1 MCFITNLTTLLQ
13 TKRIYI
19 LTQLIILL
27 ISSFAISQELPE
39 RKKLPLKPVQEMD
52 TLKVSLKDSIK
63 IGTRKVIDSTK
74 NDSIQKDSLPKK
86 APVLLDLVKYKA
98 KDYVKISQRTK
109 EIYLYNE
116 AELYYQDTELK
127 SGIIILN
134 YEKNEVYAGR
144 LKDSAGVYS
153 QAPYFKQANSIVE
166 PDSIRFNFDTE
177 KAKIWNSR
185 TEQNGTKIAGELT
198 KKENDSVIFI
208 KNAKFT
214 TSKDLDN
221 PEYYFLARK
230 IKLVPGKKIV
240 SGVTNLYIA
249 DVPTPI
255 GFPFAYFPLSDDRT
269 SGFIFPTFGEN
280 NSRGYFFQNG
290 GYYFAIS
297 EYFDLALLGDYYT
310 NGSYAMRGETNYALK
325 YRFRG
330 NLSVRFETLINSQ
343 RGFPDY
349 SKSNIYNIRWSH
361 TQDAK
366 ANPNSRFSA
375 SVNLGSSTFYQQSVN
390 QLNTPNFL
398 NNTLNSSV
406 SYSKTFPAY
415 PSVNVSLTATH
426 SQNTNTE
433 TINLTLPTLQASVE
447 RIYPFAPRDGVKKG
461 IIQNINFQ
469 YNLRGENRINTT
481 DSIFFKKEMFDDAKM
496 GVQHS
501 IPINTNFKL
510 FKYLSVSL
518 GGNYEE
524 VWDFKTT
531 NRSDAIVDP
540 IDSDLQI
547 DSVKDTISGFDTYR
561 QYNLSMSVGTTL
573 YGTFNRGDDK
583 KIQAIRHTVRPSI
596 SYSYNPAFDQYY
608 DTYIVDA
615 DNGTEEDYT
624 RFEDGLFGAP
634 SRTFASSIGL
644 NVANTL
650 EAKVRSNDST
660 KTEPEKLMLLNSFNF
675 STSYNI
681 AADSLAWAP
690 VRVSGGTQLFNSK
703 MSVNFGANL
712 DPYAIDNQGT
722 RINKFNIDNGGSLFR
737 LTSANLNLNYSFSSK
752 SFEGKGGGNNS
763 DNTRSGGRDDD
774 LFGQAQDFSDSS
786 QSPFGTGDDDDDDEE
801 KEDVEAYRAKIPWDL
816 RLAYSVTYLNSNRQ
830 NEISNN
836 SLMFSG
842 NVELTPQWKVGVS
855 SGYDFQN
862 KGFTYTQMRFE
873 RDLKSWRINFN
884 WVPFSSRAS
893 WYFFIG
899 IKASMLRDIKWEKRS
914 EPDRRL

>member
-1 MCFITNLTTLLQ
+1 MQ
-13 TKRIYI
+13 TKRFYI
-19 LTQLIILL
+19 GIQLLL
-27 ISSFAISQELPE
+27 LFISSFAISQELPE
-39 RKKLPLKPVQEMD
+39 RKKLPVKPAQEMD
-52 TLKVSLKDSIK
+52 TLKVSIRDSIK
-63 IGTRKVIDSTK
+63 IGTRKQKDTIK
-74 NDSIQKDSLPKK
+74 NDSIQKDSIPEKQ
-86 APVLLDLVKYKA
+86 PVLLDLVKYKS

-109 EIYLYNE
+109 KIYLYNE

-127 SGIIILN
+127 SGIIILD

-153 QAPYFKQANSIVE
+153 QAPYFKQGESVVE

-177 KAKIWNSR
+177 KALIWNSR

-198 KKENDSVIFI
+198 KKENDSVVFI

-230 IKLVPGKKIV
+230 IKLVPNKKIV
-240 SGVTNLYIA
+240 SGFTNLYIA
-249 DVPTPI
+249 EVPTPI
-255 GFPFAYFPLSDDRT
+255 GIPFAYFPLTDDRA

-280 NSRGYFFQNG
+280 SSRGYFFQNG

-297 EYFDLALLGDYYT
+297 DYFDLALLGDYYT
-310 NGSYAMRGETNYALK
+310 NGSYAFRGESNYALR

-330 NLSVRFETLINSQ
+330 NLSFRFEALINSQ

-361 TQDAK
+361 TQDQK

-375 SVNLGSSTFYQQSVN
+375 SVNLGSSQYYQASIN

-398 NNTLNSSV
+398 NNTLNSSI
-406 SYSKTFPAY
+406 SYSKTFPEY

-426 SQNTNTE
+426 TQNTQTE
-433 TINLTLPTLQASVE
+433 SVNLTLPTLQASME
-447 RIYPFAPRDGVKKG
+447 RIYPFAKRDGSKKG

-481 DSIFFKKEMFDDAKM
+481 DSLFLKREMFEDAKIGM
-496 GVQHS
+496 RHS
-501 IPINTNFKL
+501 IPINTNFKV
-510 FKYLSVSL
+510 FDYFSVSL
-518 GGNYEE
+518 GGNFDE
-524 VWDFKTT
+524 VWTLRT
-531 NRSDAIVDP
+531 IRRTDA
-540 IDSDLQI
+540 
-547 DSVKDTISGFDTYR
+547 TISEEDPTVQNPSEVETVNGFDSYR
-561 QYNLSMSVGTTL
+561 QYNLSASVGTTI
-573 YGTFNRGDDK
+573 YGTFNFGEDK
-583 KIQAIRHTVRPSI
+583 KIQAIRHTLRPSI

-615 DNGTEEDYT
+615 EEGTMEDYT
-624 RFEDGLFGAP
+624 RFEDGLFGTP
-634 SRTFASSIGL
+634 GRTFASSIGI
-644 NVANTL
+644 NIANTV
-650 EAKVRSNDST
+650 EAKVRAKDST
-660 KTEPEKLMLLNSFNF
+660 AEKPDKIMLLNSLNF
-675 STSYNI
+675 STNYNI
-681 AADSLAWAP
+681 AADSLAWSP
-690 VRVSGGTQLFNSK
+690 VRMTGSTQVLNKK
-703 MSVNFGANL
+703 MNINFGATF
-712 DPYAIDNQGT
+712 DPYAIDNNGT
-722 RINKFNIDNGGSLFR
+722 RINKFNINNGGSLFR
-737 LTSANLNLNYSFSSK
+737 MTSANLNLNYSFSSK
-752 SFEGKGGGNNS
+752 SLEGKTDRGS
-763 DNTRSGGRDDD
+763 IDNTRSGGRDDD
-774 LFGQAQDFSDSS
+774 LFGKAQDFSDSS
-786 QSPFGTGDDDDDDEE
+786 SSFGSDEDDEE
-801 KEDVEAYRAKIPWDL
+801 KEDVEAYRTKIPWDL
-816 RLAYSVTYLNSNRQ
+816 RLAYSVTYNNSNRQ

-855 SGYDFQN
+855 SGYDFKN

-884 WVPFSSRAS
+884 WVPFSTRAS

-899 IKASMLRDIKWEKRS
+899 IKASILRDIKWEQRS

>member
-1 MCFITNLTTLLQ
+1 MCFITNLDIPLQ
-13 TKRIYI
+13 TKRFYI
-19 LTQLIILL
+19 LIQLLLLL

-39 RKKLPLKPVQEMD
+39 RKKLPVKPQQPMD
-52 TLKVSLKDSIK
+52 TLQVSVRDSIK
-63 IGTRKVIDSTK
+63 IGTTKKRDTVK
-74 NDSIQKDSLPKK
+74 NDSIKNDSVPEK

-98 KDYVKISQRTK
+98 KDYVKISQRAK
-109 EIYLYNE
+109 KIYLYNE

-127 SGIIILN
+127 SGIIVLD

-144 LKDSAGVYS
+144 LKDTAGVYT
-153 QAPYFKQANSIVE
+153 QAPYFKQGASIVE

-177 KAKIWNSR
+177 KALIWNSR

-198 KKENDSVIFI
+198 KKENDSVVFI

-230 IKLVPGKKIV
+230 IKLVPNKKIV
-240 SGVTNLYIA
+240 SGFTNMYIA

-255 GFPFAYFPLSDDRT
+255 GIPFAYFPLTDDRA

-280 NSRGYFFQNG
+280 SSRGYFFQNG

-297 EYFDLALLGDYYT
+297 DYFDLALLGDYYT
-310 NGSYAMRGETNYALK
+310 NGSYAFRGETNYALR

-330 NLSVRFETLINSQ
+330 NLSFRFEALINSQ

-361 TQDAK
+361 NQDPK

-375 SVNLGSSTFYQQSVN
+375 SVNLGSSQYYQSSIN

-398 NNTLNSSV
+398 NNSLNSSI
-406 SYSKTFPAY
+406 SYSKTFPEY

-433 TINLTLPTLQASVE
+433 VINLTLPTLQASLE
-447 RIYPFAPRDGVKKG
+447 RIYPFAKRDGTKKG

-481 DSIFFKKEMFDDAKM
+481 DEFFFKKEMFDDAKIGM
-496 GVQHS
+496 RHS

-510 FKYLSVSL
+510 LDYLSVSV
-518 GGNYEE
+518 GGNYDE
-524 VWDFKTT
+524 VWTLRTT
-531 NRSDAIVDP
+531 NRTDAVVDP
-540 IDSDLQI
+540 NDPTAQI
-547 DSVKDTISGFDTYR
+547 DSEKQTVNGFDSFR
-561 QYNLSMSVGTTL
+561 QYNFSASIGTTI
-573 YGTFNRGDDK
+573 YGTFNFGEDK
-583 KIQAIRHTVRPSI
+583 QIQAIRHTLRPSV

-615 DNGTEEDYT
+615 DGGTTEDYT

-634 SRTFASSIGL
+634 SRTYASSIGI

-650 EAKVRSNDST
+650 EAKVRSKDST
-660 KTEPEKLMLLNSFNF
+660 AEKPEKLMLLNSFNF
-675 STSYNI
+675 STNYNI
-681 AADSLAWAP
+681 AADSLAWSP
-690 VRVSGGTQLFNSK
+690 VRVTGSTQVLNKK
-703 MSVNFGANL
+703 MNINFGATF
-712 DPYAIDNQGT
+712 DPYAIDVNGT

-737 LTSANLNLNYSFSSK
+737 LTSANMTLNYSFSSK
-752 SFEGKGGGNNS
+752 SLEGKPDKGNI
-763 DNTRSGGRDDD
+763 DNTRSGGRNDD
-774 LFGQAQDFSDSS
+774 LFGKAQDFSDSS
-786 QSPFGTGDDDDDDEE
+786 SSFGDDDDDEE
-801 KEDVEAYRAKIPWDL
+801 KEDVEAYRSKIPWDL
-816 RLAYSVTYLNSNRQ
+816 RLAYSMTYSNNNRQ

-842 NVELTPQWKVGVS
+842 NIELTPQWKVGVS
-855 SGYDFQN
+855 SGYDFKN

-884 WVPFSSRAS
+884 WVPFSTRAS

-899 IKASMLRDIKWEKRS
+899 IKASVLRDVKWEKRS

>member
-1 MCFITNLTTLLQ
+1 
-13 TKRIYI
+13 
-19 LTQLIILL
+19 
-27 ISSFAISQELPE
+27 
-39 RKKLPLKPVQEMD
+39 MD
-52 TLKVSLKDSIK
+52 TLKVTLKDSIR
-63 IGTRKVIDSTK
+63 IGTRKVNDSIK
-74 NDSIQKDSLPKK
+74 NDSIQKDSVPEK
-86 APVLLDLVKYKA
+86 APVLLDLVKYKS
-98 KDYVKISQRTK
+98 KDYVKISQRDK
-109 EIYLYNE
+109 KIYLYDE

-127 SGIIILN
+127 SGIIVLD

-144 LKDSAGVYS
+144 LKDTAGVYS
-153 QAPYFKQANSIVE
+153 QAPYFKQGNNIVE

-177 KAKIWNSR
+177 KALIWNSR
-185 TEQNGTKIAGELT
+185 TEQNGTKIASELS
-198 KKENDSVIFI
+198 KKENDSVIFL

-214 TSKDLDN
+214 TSKDIDN
-221 PEYYFLARK
+221 PEYFFLARK
-230 IKLVPGKKIV
+230 IKLVPNKKIV
-240 SGVTNLYIA
+240 SGFTNLYIA

-255 GFPFAYFPLSDDRT
+255 GIPFAYFPLTDDRA

-280 NSRGYFFQNG
+280 SSRGYFFQNG
-290 GYYFAIS
+290 GYYFAVS
-297 EYFDLALLGDYYT
+297 DYFDLALLGDYYT
-310 NGSYAMRGETNYALK
+310 NGSYAFRGESNYALR

-330 NLSVRFETLINSQ
+330 NLSVRFEAVINSQ

-361 TQDAK
+361 NQDAK

-375 SVNLGSSTFYQQSVN
+375 SVNLGSSSFYQASIN

-406 SYSKTFPAY
+406 SYSKTFPSY
-415 PSVNVSLTATH
+415 PSVNISLTATH

-433 TINLTLPTLQASVE
+433 SINLTLPTLQASVE
-447 RIYPFAPRDGVKKG
+447 RIYPFAPKDGTKKG

-481 DSIFFKKEMFDDAKM
+481 DSLFFKKEMFDDAKM
-496 GVQHS
+496 GLRHS
-501 IPINTNFKL
+501 IPVNTNFKL
-510 FKYLSVSL
+510 LKYLSVSL
-518 GGNYEE
+518 GGNYDE
-524 VWDFKTT
+524 VWTFKTT
-531 NRSDAIVDP
+531 ERSDAIIDP
-540 IDSDLQI
+540 DDPTMTEQI
-547 DSVKDTISGFDTYR
+547 ASVKDTINGFDSYRTY
-561 QYNLSMSVGTTL
+561 NFSASIGTTL
-573 YGTFNRGDDK
+573 YGTFDRGEDR
-583 KIQAIRHTVRPSI
+583 KIQAIRHTLRPSI

-608 DTYIVDA
+608 DTYIIDA
-615 DNGTEEDYT
+615 ENRTMQEYT
-624 RFEDGLFGAP
+624 RFEDGLFGVP
-634 SRTFASSIGL
+634 SQTFASSIGL
-644 NVANTL
+644 NVANTV

-660 KTEPEKLMLLNSFNF
+660 QTEPKKVMLLNSLNF
-675 STSYNI
+675 ATSYNI

-690 VRVSGGTQLFNSK
+690 VRVSGSTVLFNNK
-703 MSVNFGANL
+703 LNVNFGANL

-737 LTSANLNLNYSFSSK
+737 LTSANMTLNYSFSSK
-752 SFEGKGGGNNS
+752 SFEGKGNNA

-774 LFGQAQDFSDSS
+774 LFGRAQDFSDRNS
-786 QSPFGTGDDDDDDEE
+786 FRDEDDDDDEE

-816 RLAYSVTYLNSNRQ
+816 RVAYSLTYLNSNRQ

-842 NVELTPQWKVGVS
+842 NVELTPQWKVGIS
-855 SGYDFQN
+855 SGYDFKN

-884 WVPFSSRAS
+884 WVPFSTRAS

-899 IKASMLRDIKWEKRS
+899 IKASILQDIKWEQRS

>member
-1 MCFITNLTTLLQ
+1 MQ
-13 TKRIYI
+13 TKKNYI
-19 LTQLIILL
+19 LTQLILLL

-39 RKKLPLKPVQEMD
+39 RKKLPLKPTQSMD
-52 TLKVSLKDSIK
+52 TSKLSIGDSIK
-63 IGTRKVIDSTK
+63 LGTRKFTDSTK
-74 NDSIQKDSLPKK
+74 NDSIQKDSVPKR

-109 EIYLYNE
+109 QIYLYNE

-127 SGIIILN
+127 SGIIILD

-153 QAPYFKQANSIVE
+153 QAPYFKQGDNVVE
-166 PDSIRFNFDTE
+166 PDSIRFNLDTE

-185 TEQNGTKIAGELT
+185 TDQNGTQIIGELT

-214 TSKDLDN
+214 TSKDINN
-221 PEYYFLARK
+221 PEYYFIARK

-240 SGVTNLYIA
+240 TGFTNLYIA

-255 GFPFAYFPLSDDRT
+255 GLPFAYFPLSDDRT

-290 GYYFAIS
+290 GYYFAVS
-297 EYFDLALLGDYYT
+297 DYFDLALLGDYYT
-310 NGSYAMRGETNYALK
+310 NGSYAMRGETNYAVR

-375 SVNLGSSTFYQQSVN
+375 SVNLGSSSFYQQSVN

-447 RIYPFAPRDGVKKG
+447 RIYPFAPKDGAKKG

-481 DSIFFKKEMFDDAKM
+481 DSVFFKKEMFEDAKM

-510 FKYLSVSL
+510 FKHLSVSL
-518 GGNYEE
+518 GGNYDE
-524 VWDFKTT
+524 VWAFKTT
-531 NRSDAIVDP
+531 ERSNAIEDP
-540 IDSDLQI
+540 TDPTLQI
-547 DSVKDTISGFDTYR
+547 DSVKDTISGFDTFR
-561 QYNLSMSVGTTL
+561 QYNLSVSVGTTL
-573 YGTFNRGDDK
+573 YGTFNRGEDK
-583 KIQAIRHTVRPSI
+583 KIQAIRHTLRPSI

-615 DNGTEEDYT
+615 ENRTEEDYT
-624 RFEDGLFGAP
+624 RFEDGLFGTP
-634 SRTFASSIGL
+634 SRTYSSSIGI

-650 EAKVRSNDST
+650 EAKVRSSDST

-690 VRVSGGTQLFNSK
+690 VRVSGSTQLFNNK

-712 DPYAIDNQGT
+712 DPYSIDNQGT
-722 RINKFNIDNGGSLFR
+722 RINKFNINNGGSLFR

-752 SFEGKGGGNNS
+752 SLEGKGDGNNN

-774 LFGQAQDFSDSS
+774 LFGQAQDFSDNSRSS
-786 QSPFGTGDDDDDDEE
+786 FGDDEDEDDQE

-816 RLAYSVTYLNSNRQ
+816 RLAYSMTYLNSNRQ

-842 NVELTPQWKVGVS
+842 NIELTPQWKVGVS
-855 SGYDFQN
+855 SGYDFKN

>member
-1 MCFITNLTTLLQ
+1 MERPLQ
-13 TKRIYI
+13 TRRFYI
-19 LTQLIILL
+19 GIQLILLL
-27 ISSFAISQELPE
+27 ISSFAFSQELPK
-39 RKKLPLKPVQEMD
+39 RNKLPFKPGQEQEMD
-52 TLKVSLKDSIK
+52 TLKVNLRDSIK
-63 IGTRKVIDSTK
+63 IGTRKVNDTIK
-74 NDSIQKDSLPKK
+74 NDSIKNDSIPEK
-86 APVLLDLVKYKA
+86 APILLDQVKYKS

-109 EIYLYNE
+109 KIYLYNE

-127 SGIIILN
+127 SGIIILD

-153 QAPYFKQANSIVE
+153 QAPYFKQADNIVE

-177 KAKIWNSR
+177 KALIWNSR
-185 TEQNGTKIAGELT
+185 TEQNGTQILGELT

-214 TSKDLDN
+214 TSKDIDN
-221 PEYYFLARK
+221 PEYFFLARK
-230 IKLVPGKKIV
+230 IKLVPNKKIV
-240 SGVTNLYIA
+240 SGFTNLYIA

-255 GFPFAYFPLSDDRT
+255 GFPFAYFPLTSDRA

-280 NSRGYFFQNG
+280 SSRGYFFQNG
-290 GYYFAIS
+290 GYYFAIND
-297 EYFDLALLGDYYT
+297 YVDLALLGDYYT
-310 NGSYAMRGETNYALK
+310 NGSYAFRGESNYALR

-330 NLSVRFETLINSQ
+330 NLSVRFEAVINSQ

-361 TQDAK
+361 NQDSK

-375 SVNLGSSTFYQQSVN
+375 SVNLGSSSFYQASIN

-398 NNTLNSSV
+398 NNTLNSSI
-406 SYSKTFPAY
+406 SYSKTFPSY

-433 TINLTLPTLQASVE
+433 SINLTLPTLQASVE
-447 RIYPFAPRDGVKKG
+447 RIYPFAPKDGAKKG

-481 DSIFFKKEMFDDAKM
+481 DSLFLKKEMFDDAKM
-496 GVQHS
+496 GVRHS
-501 IPINTNFKL
+501 IPINTNFKV
-510 FKYLSVSL
+510 FKYLSVSV
-518 GGNYEE
+518 GGNYDE
-524 VWDFKTT
+524 VWAFKTVDY
-531 NRSDAIVDP
+531 SDAIEDDTVE
-540 IDSDLQI
+540 SGQI
-547 DSVKDTISGFDTYR
+547 DAVKDTINGFDSFR
-561 QYNLSMSVGTTL
+561 QYNFSASIGTTL
-573 YGTFNRGDDK
+573 YGTFNRGEDR
-583 KIQAIRHTVRPSI
+583 KIQAIRHTLRPSI

-608 DTYIVDA
+608 DEYIIDA
-615 DNGTEEDYT
+615 ENNTKQEFT
-624 RFEDGLFGAP
+624 RFEDGLFGTP
-634 SRTFASSIGL
+634 SRAFASSIGI
-644 NVANTL
+644 NIANTV
-650 EAKVRSNDST
+650 EAKVRQKDST
-660 KTEPEKLMLLNSFNF
+660 KTEPKKVMLLNTLNF

-681 AADSLAWAP
+681 AADSLAWSP
-690 VRVSGGTQLFNSK
+690 VRVSGSTQLFNNK

-712 DPYAIDNQGT
+712 DPYSIDNQGV

-737 LTSANLNLNYSFSSK
+737 LTSANVNVNYSFSSK
-752 SFEGKGGGNNS
+752 SLEGKDDDRGV

-774 LFGQAQDFSDSS
+774 LFGRAQDFTDRGS
-786 QSPFGTGDDDDDDEE
+786 FDDEEDDEEE

-816 RLAYSVTYLNSNRQ
+816 RIAYSLTYLNSNRQ

-855 SGYDFQN
+855 SGYDFKNQ
-862 KGFTYTQMRFE
+862 GFTFTQLRFE

-884 WVPFSSRAS
+884 WVPFSTRAS

-899 IKASMLRDIKWEKRS
+899 IKASILRDVKWDQRS

>member
-1 MCFITNLTTLLQ
+1 MLV
-13 TKRIYI
+13 
-19 LTQLIILL
+19 
-27 ISSFAISQELPE
+27 SSFAFSQELPE
-39 RKKLPLKPVQEMD
+39 RKKLPFKPENGQKLD
-52 TLKVSLKDSIK
+52 TLKVQLRDSIK
-63 IGTRKVIDSTK
+63 IGTRKVTDSIK
-74 NDSIQKDSLPKK
+74 NDSIRKDSIPEKP
-86 APVLLDLVKYKA
+86 PVLLDQVKYKS

-109 EIYLYNE
+109 KIYLYNE

-127 SGIIILN
+127 SGIIILD

-153 QAPYFKQANSIVE
+153 QAPYFKQGTNIVE

-177 KAKIWNSR
+177 KALIWNSR

-214 TSKDLDN
+214 TSKDIEN

-230 IKLVPGKKIV
+230 IKLVPNKKIV
-240 SGVTNLYIA
+240 SGVTNMYIA

-255 GFPFAYFPLSDDRT
+255 GFPFAYFPLTDDRA

-280 NSRGYFFQNG
+280 SSRGYFFQNG

-297 EYFDLALLGDYYT
+297 DYFDLALLGDYYT
-310 NGSYAMRGETNYALK
+310 NGSYALRGESNYALR

-330 NLSVRFETLINSQ
+330 NLSVRFEAVINSQ

-361 TQDAK
+361 NQDPK

-375 SVNLGSSTFYQQSVN
+375 SVNLGSSQYYQASIN

-406 SYSKTFPAY
+406 SYSKTFPSY

-433 TINLTLPTLQASVE
+433 SINLTLPTLQASVE
-447 RIYPFAPRDGVKKG
+447 RIYPFAKRDGTKKG
-461 IIQNINFQ
+461 IIENINFQ

-481 DSIFFKKEMFDDAKM
+481 DSLFFTKEMFDDAKM
-496 GVQHS
+496 GIRQS

-510 FKYLSVSL
+510 FNYLSVSL
-518 GGNYEE
+518 GGNYDE
-524 VWDFKTT
+524 VWTFKTT
-531 NRSDAIVDP
+531 NRTDAVLDP
-540 IDSDLQI
+540 TPDDPTRQI
-547 DSVKDTISGFDTYR
+547 ASVKDTINGFDSFR
-561 QYNLSMSVGTTL
+561 QYNFSASIGTTL
-573 YGTFNRGDDK
+573 YGTFTRGEDK
-583 KIQAIRHTVRPSI
+583 KIQAIRHTLRPSI

-608 DTYIVDA
+608 DEYIIDA
-615 DNGTEEDYT
+615 ENNTKREYT
-624 RFEDGLFGAP
+624 RFEDGLFGVP
-634 SRTFASSIGL
+634 SRTYASSIGI
-644 NVANTL
+644 NVANTV
-650 EAKVRSNDST
+650 EAKVRSKDST
-660 KTEPEKLMLLNSFNF
+660 QTEPKKVMLLNSLNF

-681 AADSLAWAP
+681 AADSLAWSP
-690 VRVSGGTQLFNSK
+690 VRVTGSTQLFNNK
-703 MSVNFGANL
+703 LSVNFGANL
-712 DPYAIDNQGT
+712 DPYAIDNQGL

-737 LTSANLNLNYSFSSK
+737 LTSANINMNYSFSSK
-752 SFEGKGGGNNS
+752 SFDGKGGGNT

-774 LFGQAQDFSDSS
+774 LFGQAQDFSDNRT
-786 QSPFGTGDDDDDDEE
+786 FDDDDDDEE
-801 KEDVEAYRAKIPWDL
+801 KEDVKAYRAKIPWDL
-816 RLAYSVTYLNSNRQ
+816 RVAYSLTYANNNRQ
-830 NEISNN
+830 SEISNN

-855 SGYDFQN
+855 SGYDFKN
-862 KGFTYTQMRFE
+862 KGFTFTQMRFE

-899 IKASMLRDIKWEKRS
+899 IKASILRDVKWEQRS

>member
-1 MCFITNLTTLLQ
+1 M
-13 TKRIYI
+13 
-19 LTQLIILL
+19 
-27 ISSFAISQELPE
+27 ISSFAFSQELPKRE
-39 RKKLPLKPVQEMD
+39 KLPFKTGQEREMD
-52 TLKVSLKDSIK
+52 TLKVDLKDSIR
-63 IGTRKVIDSTK
+63 IGTRKVNDSIK
-74 NDSIQKDSLPKK
+74 NDSIQKDSVPEKP
-86 APVLLDLVKYKA
+86 PVLLDLVKYKS
-98 KDYVKISQRTK
+98 KDYVKISQRDK
-109 EIYLYNE
+109 KIYLYDE

-127 SGIIILN
+127 SGIIVLD

-153 QAPYFKQANSIVE
+153 QAPYFKQGENVVE

-177 KAKIWNSR
+177 KALIWNSR
-185 TEQNGTKIAGELT
+185 TEQNGTKIASELS
-198 KKENDSVIFI
+198 KKENDSVIFL

-214 TSKDLDN
+214 TSKDIDN
-221 PEYYFLARK
+221 PEYFFLARK
-230 IKLVPGKKIV
+230 IKLVPNKKIV
-240 SGVTNLYIA
+240 SGFTNLYIA

-255 GFPFAYFPLSDDRT
+255 GIPFAYFPLTDDRA

-280 NSRGYFFQNG
+280 SSRGYFFQNG
-290 GYYFAIS
+290 GYYFAVS
-297 EYFDLALLGDYYT
+297 DYFDLALLGDYYT
-310 NGSYAMRGETNYALK
+310 NGSYAFRGESNYALR

-330 NLSVRFETLINSQ
+330 NLSVRFEAVINSQ

-361 TQDAK
+361 NQDAK

-375 SVNLGSSTFYQQSVN
+375 SVNLGSSSFYQASIN

-406 SYSKTFPAY
+406 SYSKTFPSY
-415 PSVNVSLTATH
+415 PSVNISLTATH

-433 TINLTLPTLQASVE
+433 SINLTLPTLQASVE
-447 RIYPFAPRDGVKKG
+447 RIYPFAPKNGTKKG

-481 DSIFFKKEMFDDAKM
+481 DSLFFKKEMFDDAKM
-496 GVQHS
+496 GLRHS
-501 IPINTNFKL
+501 IPLNTNFKL
-510 FKYLSVSL
+510 FNYLSVSL
-518 GGNYEE
+518 GGNYDE
-524 VWDFKTT
+524 VWTFKTT
-531 NRSDAIVDP
+531 DRSDAILDP
-540 IDSDLQI
+540 ADPTMMEQI
-547 DSVKDTISGFDTYR
+547 ASVKDTINGFDSYRTY
-561 QYNLSMSVGTTL
+561 NFSASIGTTL
-573 YGTFNRGDDK
+573 YGTFDRGEDR
-583 KIQAIRHTVRPSI
+583 KIQAIRHTLRPSI

-608 DTYIVDA
+608 DTYIIDA
-615 DNGTEEDYT
+615 ENNTAQEYT
-624 RFEDGLFGAP
+624 RFEDGLFGVP
-634 SRTFASSIGL
+634 SQTFASSIGL
-644 NVANTL
+644 NVANTV

-660 KTEPEKLMLLNSFNF
+660 QTEPKKVMLLNSLNF
-675 STSYNI
+675 ATSYNI

-690 VRVSGGTQLFNSK
+690 VRVSGSTQLFNNK
-703 MSVNFGANL
+703 MNVNFGANL

-722 RINKFNIDNGGSLFR
+722 RINKFNVDNGGSLFR
-737 LTSANLNLNYSFSSK
+737 LTSANLTLNYSFSSK
-752 SFEGKGGGNNS
+752 SFEGKGDDNS
-763 DNTRSGGRDDD
+763 TDNTRSGGRDDD
-774 LFGQAQDFSDSS
+774 LFGRAQDFSDRNS
-786 QSPFGTGDDDDDDEE
+786 FGDDDDDDEE

-816 RLAYSVTYLNSNRQ
+816 RIAYSMTYLNSNRQ

-855 SGYDFQN
+855 SGYDFKN

-884 WVPFSSRAS
+884 WVPFSARAS

-899 IKASMLRDIKWEKRS
+899 IKASILQDIKWEQRS

>member
-1 MCFITNLTTLLQ
+1 
-13 TKRIYI
+13 
-19 LTQLIILL
+19 
-27 ISSFAISQELPE
+27 
-39 RKKLPLKPVQEMD
+39 MD
-52 TLKVSLKDSIK
+52 TLKVNLRDSIK
-63 IGTRKVIDSTK
+63 IGTRKVNDTIK
-74 NDSIQKDSLPKK
+74 NDSIKNDSIPEK
-86 APVLLDLVKYKA
+86 APILLDQVKYKS

-109 EIYLYNE
+109 KIYLYNE

-127 SGIIILN
+127 SGIIILD

-153 QAPYFKQANSIVE
+153 QAPYFKQADNIVE

-177 KAKIWNSR
+177 KALIWNSR
-185 TEQNGTKIAGELT
+185 TEQNGTQILGELT

-214 TSKDLDN
+214 TSKDIDN
-221 PEYYFLARK
+221 PEYFFLARK
-230 IKLVPGKKIV
+230 IKLVPNKKIV
-240 SGVTNLYIA
+240 SGFTNLYIA

-255 GFPFAYFPLSDDRT
+255 GFPFAYFPLTSDRA

-280 NSRGYFFQNG
+280 SSRGYFFQNG
-290 GYYFAIS
+290 GYYFAIND
-297 EYFDLALLGDYYT
+297 YVDLALLGDYYT
-310 NGSYAMRGETNYALK
+310 NGSYAFRGESNYALR

-330 NLSVRFETLINSQ
+330 NLSVRFEAVINSQ

-361 TQDAK
+361 NQDSK

-375 SVNLGSSTFYQQSVN
+375 SVNLGSSSFYQASIN

-398 NNTLNSSV
+398 NNTLNSSI
-406 SYSKTFPAY
+406 SYSKTFPSY

-433 TINLTLPTLQASVE
+433 SINLTLPTLQASVE
-447 RIYPFAPRDGVKKG
+447 RIYPFAPKDGAKKG

-481 DSIFFKKEMFDDAKM
+481 DSLFLKKEMFDDAKM
-496 GVQHS
+496 GVRHS
-501 IPINTNFKL
+501 IPINTNFKV
-510 FKYLSVSL
+510 FKYLSVSV
-518 GGNYEE
+518 GGNYDE
-524 VWDFKTT
+524 VWAFKTVDY
-531 NRSDAIVDP
+531 SDAIEDDTVE
-540 IDSDLQI
+540 SGQI
-547 DSVKDTISGFDTYR
+547 DAVKDTINGFDSFR
-561 QYNLSMSVGTTL
+561 QYNFSASIGTTL
-573 YGTFNRGDDK
+573 YGTFNRGEDR
-583 KIQAIRHTVRPSI
+583 KIQAIRHTLRPSI

-608 DTYIVDA
+608 DEYIIDA
-615 DNGTEEDYT
+615 ENNTKQEFT
-624 RFEDGLFGAP
+624 RFEDGLFGTP
-634 SRTFASSIGL
+634 SRAFASSIGI
-644 NVANTL
+644 NIANTV
-650 EAKVRSNDST
+650 EAKVRQKDST
-660 KTEPEKLMLLNSFNF
+660 KTEPKKVMLLNTLNF

-681 AADSLAWAP
+681 AADSLAWSP
-690 VRVSGGTQLFNSK
+690 VRVSGSTQLFNNK

-712 DPYAIDNQGT
+712 DPYSIDNQGV

-737 LTSANLNLNYSFSSK
+737 LTSANVNVNYSFSSK
-752 SFEGKGGGNNS
+752 SLEGKDDDRGV

-774 LFGQAQDFSDSS
+774 LFGRAQDFTDRGS
-786 QSPFGTGDDDDDDEE
+786 FDDEEDDEEE

-816 RLAYSVTYLNSNRQ
+816 RIAYSLTYLNSNRQ

-855 SGYDFQN
+855 SGYDFKNQ
-862 KGFTYTQMRFE
+862 GFTFTQLRFE

-884 WVPFSSRAS
+884 WVPFSTRAS

-899 IKASMLRDIKWEKRS
+899 IKASILRDVKWDQRS

>member
-1 MCFITNLTTLLQ
+1 MNYNKFGLKPLQ
-13 TKRIYI
+13 TKKNYI
-19 LTQLIILL
+19 LIQLVLLL

-39 RKKLPLKPVQEMD
+39 RKKLPIKPLQPMD
-52 TLKVSLKDSIK
+52 TLKVSLRDSIK
-63 IGTRKVIDSTK
+63 IGTRKVTDTIK
-74 NDSIQKDSLPKK
+74 NDSIQKDSVPEK
-86 APVLLDLVKYKA
+86 APVLLDLVKYKS

-109 EIYLYNE
+109 QIYLYNE

-127 SGIIILN
+127 SGIIILD

-153 QAPYFKQANSIVE
+153 QAPYFKQGDNIVE
-166 PDSIRFNFDTE
+166 PDSIRFNFDSE

-185 TEQNGTKIAGELT
+185 TEQNGTQILGEIT

-214 TSKDLDN
+214 TSKDIDN

-230 IKLVPGKKIV
+230 IKLVPNKKIV

-255 GFPFAYFPLSDDRT
+255 GFPFAYFPLTDDRA

-290 GYYFAIS
+290 GYYFAVS
-297 EYFDLALLGDYYT
+297 DYFDLALLADYYT
-310 NGSYAMRGETNYALK
+310 NGSYAFRGESNYAVR

-330 NLSVRFETLINSQ
+330 NLSVRFEALINSQ

-361 TQDAK
+361 NQDAK

-375 SVNLGSSTFYQQSVN
+375 SVNLGSSQFYQASIN

-406 SYSKTFPAY
+406 SYSKTFPSY

-433 TINLTLPTLQASVE
+433 SINLTLPTLQASVE
-447 RIYPFAPRDGVKKG
+447 RIYPFAPKDGVKKG

-481 DSIFFKKEMFDDAKM
+481 DSLFFKKEMFEDAKM

-501 IPINTNFKL
+501 IPLNTNFKL
-510 FKYLSVSL
+510 FKYLSVSV
-518 GGNYEE
+518 GGNYNE

-531 NRSDAIVDP
+531 NRSDATLDP
-540 IDSDLQI
+540 TDTTMQI
-547 DSVKDTISGFDTYR
+547 ASVKDTINGFDSYRTY
-561 QYNLSMSVGTTL
+561 NFSASVGTTL
-573 YGTFNRGDDK
+573 YGTFTRGEDR
-583 KIQAIRHTVRPSI
+583 KIQAIRHTLRPSI

-615 DNGTEEDYT
+615 ENGTMQDYT
-624 RFEDGLFGAP
+624 RFEDGLFGVP
-634 SRTFASSIGL
+634 SRTFASSIGI

-650 EAKVRSNDST
+650 EAKVRSSDST
-660 KTEPEKLMLLNSFNF
+660 KTEPQKVMLLNSFNF

-690 VRVSGGTQLFNSK
+690 VRVSGSTQLFNNK

-722 RINKFNIDNGGSLFR
+722 RINQFNIDNGGSLFR
-737 LTSANLNLNYSFSSK
+737 LTSANLTLNYSFSSK
-752 SFEGKGGGNNS
+752 SLEGKDKGNNI

-774 LFGQAQDFSDSS
+774 LFGQAQDFSDNSS
-786 QSPFGTGDDDDDDEE
+786 FNNYDDEDDEE
-801 KEDVEAYRAKIPWDL
+801 KEDVEAYKSKIPWDL
-816 RLAYSVTYLNSNRQ
+816 RLAYSATYLNNNRQ

-855 SGYDFQN
+855 SGYDFKN

-899 IKASMLRDIKWEKRS
+899 IKASVLRDVKWEKRS